1 MKAADRFLVTGSMGC
16 LGSWVIRKLL
26 DDGSE
31 LVAFDLSG
39 DTRRLKLLAS
49 DDELGRVTFVRGD
62 ITDPNVVKAV
72 VADHRIS
79 HIIHCAALQIPFV
92 RANPPVGAQVNV
104 TGTINVFEAALASAP
119 QGRGL
124 VYASAAGVF
133 GPPELYPGGVVRD
146 DSPRAPTT
154 LYGVFKQTNEDS
166 ARIYWLEHKLPS
178 IGLRPWIIYG
188 PGRDQ
193 GMTSTVTVAMLAAAA
208 VKPYRMAFGGESLFQ
223 FAPDVAAAFVA
234 AARSTVD
241 GARAFNIGGD
251 TASIARIVERL
262 EQVEPRSRG
271 LITFDPTPLQV
282 AARADTTGFDSVVG
296 AVRFATIEEGVER
309 TVTMFRNLLER
320 GLVRPPD

>member
-1 MKAADRFLVTGSMGC
+1 MGC

-31 LVAFDLSG
+31 VVAFDLSG
-39 DTRRLKLLAS
+39 DARRLKLLAS

-72 VADHRIS
+72 ATDHRIS

-92 RANPPVGAQVNV
+92 RANPPLGAQVNV
-104 TGTINVFEAALASAP
+104 TGTINVFEAAVANA
-119 QGRGL
+119 QHVRGL

-133 GPPELYPGGVVRD
+133 GPPELYPGGVVTD
-146 DSPRAPTT
+146 DSSRAPTT
-154 LYGVFKQTNEDS
+154 LYGVFKQTNEDA
-166 ARIYWLEHKLPS
+166 ARIYWMERKLPS

-208 VKPYRMAFGGESLFQ
+208 IRPYRMAFGGESLFQ

-234 AARSTVD
+234 AARSTVE

-262 EQVEPRSRG
+262 AQVEPRSRG
-271 LITFDPTPLQV
+271 LITYDPMPLQV
-282 AARADTTGFDSVVG
+282 VARADTAGFDTFVG
-296 AVRFATIEEGVER
+296 AVRFTPIDEGVER
-309 TVTMFRNLLER
+309 TVTLFRNLLDR
-320 GLVRPPD
+320 GLVEPPE

>member
-1 MKAADRFLVTGSMGC
+1 MNAAERFLVTGSMGC

-26 DDGSE
+26 DEGSE
-31 LVAFDLSG
+31 VVAFDLSA

-49 DDELGRVTFVRGD
+49 DDELARVTFVRGD
-62 ITDPNVVKAV
+62 ITDPNAVKV
-72 VADHRIS
+72 LVTDHRIS

-104 TGTINVFEAALASAP
+104 TGTVNIFEAAVANA
-119 QGRGL
+119 QQVRGL

-133 GPPELYPGGVVRD
+133 GPPDLYPGGVVND

-154 LYGVFKQTNEDS
+154 LYGVFKQANEDS
-166 ARIYWLEHKLPS
+166 ARIYWIESKLPS

-208 VKPYRMAFGGESLFQ
+208 VRPYRMAFGGESLFQ

-234 AARSTVD
+234 AARSRMD

-251 TASIARIVERL
+251 TASIATIVERL
-262 EQVEPRSRG
+262 AQVEPKSRG
-271 LITFDPTPLQV
+271 LITFDPAPMQV
-282 AARADTTGFDSVVG
+282 VARADTVGFDKAVG
-296 AVRFATIEEGVER
+296 PLRFTPIDEGVER
-309 TVTMFRNLLER
+309 TVSMFRNLLDR
-320 GLVRPPD
+320 GLVKPPD